1 MNLTLTL
8 VLTIAILILILIAVI
23 QVAIK
28 DKKQIKDYK
37 NIIAAKDNII
47 NTLYKNAEKVI
58 EIHKENAATLE
69 ELENAETEEEELAVI
84 GNVINANNNHVQK
97 H

>member
-28 DKKQIKDYK
+28 EKKQIKDYK
-37 NIIAAKDNII
+37 NIIAAKDNVI

-58 EIHKENAATLE
+58 EIHKEKAATLE
-69 ELENAETEEEELAVI
+69 ELENAETEEEELAII